1 VIYFLYGLIV
11 PVVWYG
17 YTVGKRLVGIRI
29 ARINGE
35 KVSLW
40 TMIKRNVI
48 AGLVYGITFGIAL
61 IVSIFMVAFRHD
73 KRAIHDMI
81 AGTYVTQNPPTI

>member
-1 VIYFLYGLIV
+1 
-11 PVVWYG
+11 
-17 YTVGKRLVGIRI
+17 
-29 ARINGE
+29 
-35 KVSLW
+35 
-40 TMIKRNVI
+40 MIKRNVI